1 MNYSIN
7 ISAGSFAIRP
17 DKKSDPVMK
26 TAKHVGMIA
35 GGTGKHIIMH
45 FIIISVLER
54 SKKIPVSTSLFYFL

>member
-7 ISAGSFAIRP
+7 ISAGSFAIKP

-35 GGTGKHIIMH
+35 GGTGKHIFIMH
-45 FIIISVLER
+45 FIIISV
-54 SKKIPVSTSLFYFL
+54 FGAQ